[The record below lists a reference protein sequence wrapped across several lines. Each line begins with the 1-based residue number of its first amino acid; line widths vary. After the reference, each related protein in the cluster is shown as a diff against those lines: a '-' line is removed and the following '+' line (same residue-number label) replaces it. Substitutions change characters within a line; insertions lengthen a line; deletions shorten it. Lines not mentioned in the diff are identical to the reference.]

1 MREPASKPKE
11 KYIYARNITDKSYS
25 PCGEFDWQI
34 AWKTNGRNGY
44 VVQEVKNT
52 YEAQRCDGTPSR
64 TIRQTPQYWEAW
76 YFDKKGISQQRDGAI
91 NDTWGRFRNP
101 ETTGSW
107 SMNGN
112 VYWVDKL
119 DASDGWGTGNVP
131 DARDLVS
138 TTTQPKN
145 LGSSLL
151 ERRAV
156 GVWDCCD
163 GNNRHDAY

>member
-1 MREPASKPKE
+1 
-11 KYIYARNITDKSYS
+11 
-25 PCGEFDWQI
+25 
-34 AWKTNGRNGY
+34 
-44 VVQEVKNT
+44 
-52 YEAQRCDGTPSR
+52 
-64 TIRQTPQYWEAW
+64 
-76 YFDKKGISQQRDGAI
+76 
-91 NDTWGRFRNP
+91 
-101 ETTGSW
+101 
-107 SMNGN
+107 MNGN